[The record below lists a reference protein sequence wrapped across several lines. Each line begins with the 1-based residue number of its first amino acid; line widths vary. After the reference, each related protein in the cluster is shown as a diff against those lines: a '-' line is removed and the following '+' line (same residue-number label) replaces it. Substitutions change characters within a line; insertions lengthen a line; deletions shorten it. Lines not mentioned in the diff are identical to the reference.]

1 MAVRFLARNK
11 NGTNLSSEE
20 MERAVWFDIEKQIN
34 GEIGLT
40 GYLVD
45 DQFAIVVHDPML
57 RIGADYSN
65 LMFQPGGEFYRS
77 LVQRCQSE
85 DRLLISYTNAD
96 LEFVT
101 ESNPELEDAVK
112 AVHQKSKFTSFF
124 RHQHPEL
131 FAEMQRR
138 LKVRKRTKKHRF
150 TTKQKKSGEFE
161 AGLKDMLKLEAVGY
175 PEREKVGI
183 GGSAR
188 AIRMVRERFDKSGHD
203 VDALAR
209 GEKKAW
215 SKMLT
220 YLRHDVYGLRYL
232 TKWVNRS

>member
-1 MAVRFLARNK
+1 MSSLARNK
-11 NGTNLSSEE
+11 NGTNLSPEE
-20 MERAVWFDIEKQIN
+20 MERAVWFDIEKQID

-45 DQFAIVVHDPML
+45 DHFTIVVHDQKL
-57 RIGADYSN
+57 KIGAEYSD
-65 LMFQPGGEFYRS
+65 LVFQPAREFYRS
-77 LVQRCQSE
+77 LVQRCQTE

-112 AVHQKSKFTSFF
+112 AVHQKTKFTSFF

-138 LKVRKRTKKHRF
+138 LKIRKRSKKHRF
-150 TTKQKKSGEFE
+150 TIKQKKNGEFVV
-161 AGLKDMLKLEAVGY
+161 GLKDILKLEAVGY

-183 GGSAR
+183 GGSAK
-188 AIRMVRERFDKSGHD
+188 AIGNVRKRFDKSGHD
-203 VDALAR
+203 LGALTK

-220 YLRHDVYGLRYL
+220 YLRHDVYGLRHL
-232 TKWVNRS
+232 TEWVNNS